1 MFIELNNSSSKK
13 PRRSDI
19 SLPNTNDMSLRWSFF
34 FRLCILISYK
44 HYAPMELSNLRSEN
58 KKFMKENLKQ
68 FIAVPKNT
76 FLIDAFGA
84 ILTAF
89 LLFFV
94 LRTFNTFFGLSKT
107 TLEYLSLLAVFFSV
121 YSFSCF
127 FLIINNWKSYL
138 KIICIANVFYCLLT
152 LGIILYYF
160 QSISVFGIAYFL
172 GEILAIVGLIFLEIR
187 IIRGKT

>member
-1 MFIELNNSSSKK
+1 
-13 PRRSDI
+13 
-19 SLPNTNDMSLRWSFF
+19 
-34 FRLCILISYK
+34 
-44 HYAPMELSNLRSEN
+44 
-58 KKFMKENLKQ
+58 MKENLKQ
-68 FIAVPKNT
+68 FIAVPKNI

-94 LRTFNTFFGLSKT
+94 LKTFNTFLGLSKT
-107 TLEYLSLLAVFFSV
+107 TLEYLSLLAVIFSV

-152 LGIILYYF
+152 IGIIIYYY
-160 QSISVFGIAYFL
+160 QSISVFGIAYFF
-172 GEILAIVGLIFLEIR
+172 GEIVVIAGLVFLEIR
-187 IIRGKT
+187 TIRGKTLFKN

>member
-1 MFIELNNSSSKK
+1 
-13 PRRSDI
+13 
-19 SLPNTNDMSLRWSFF
+19 
-34 FRLCILISYK
+34 
-44 HYAPMELSNLRSEN
+44 
-58 KKFMKENLKQ
+58 MKENLKQ
-68 FIAVPKNT
+68 FIAVPKNI

-94 LRTFNTFFGLSKT
+94 LKTFNTFLGLSKT
-107 TLEYLSLLAVFFSV
+107 TLEYLSLLAVIFSV

-152 LGIILYYF
+152 IGIIIYYY
-160 QSISVFGIAYFL
+160 QSISVFGIAYFF
-172 GEILAIVGLIFLEIR
+172 GEIVIIAGLVFLEIR
-187 IIRGKT
+187 TIRGKTLFKN

>member
-1 MFIELNNSSSKK
+1 
-13 PRRSDI
+13 
-19 SLPNTNDMSLRWSFF
+19 
-34 FRLCILISYK
+34 
-44 HYAPMELSNLRSEN
+44 
-58 KKFMKENLKQ
+58 MKENLKQ
-68 FIAVPKNT
+68 FIAVPKNI

-152 LGIILYYF
+152 IGIIIYYY
-160 QSISVFGIAYFL
+160 QSISVFGIAYFF
-172 GEILAIVGLIFLEIR
+172 GEIVVIAGLVFLEIR
-187 IIRGKT
+187 TIRGKTLFKN